1 MRNLVHS
8 TIAFS
13 LATGLAFAGEREHDA
28 GSNAEYFPAGAFS
41 SDYEELDTLARDWY
55 SKVLIA
61 LGEPSLLEISVHDE
75 YPVLRFTNIPTW
87 APPAAFRVYS
97 ADGTY
102 FLALKFADGQGGYD
116 PGKLAVDRVAEL
128 SAETFEALQAAFR
141 TAPVCGAAPD
151 DALGFDGSEWIFE
164 ISGADG
170 YCVTSRWSPMGGPY
184 RDLGEMV
191 MKIAGSGGP

>member
-1 MRNLVHS
+1 MQEILGILLVV
-8 TIAFS
+8 
-13 LATGLAFAGEREHDA
+13 GLCRPDG
-28 GSNAEYFPAGAFS
+28 
-41 SDYEELDTLARDWY
+41 
-55 SKVLIA
+55 
-61 LGEPSLLEISVHDE
+61 LGEPSLLEMPLHDE

-97 ADGTY
+97 DGGRY

-116 PGKLAVDRVAEL
+116 PGKLAIDRVIEL

-141 TAPVCGAAPD
+141 VAPVCGALPD
-151 DALGFDGSEWIFE
+151 AALGFDGSEWIFE